1 MRYQTSYIR
10 GNARETYHEV
20 YGLPN
25 SSDVHVP
32 CPFPTKGTCRRT
44 KSKSSVWVAC
54 LCFTLMKPQIE
65 RQSLSMVIYKTTLL
79 YWFFSCLFRCWL
91 LQGKCYQIR
100 HSEWMSVRFRSG
112 YCLGTEKP
120 YSYSWQ
126 YYILR
131 GPNPSN
137 KRMKDVTKPMNGR
150 KWETKHCGVQFVNP
164 NVHTKYIHTNQYTR
178 RQSIRC
184 NSTYTRACVYKIL
197 HTDTYTYT

>member
-131 GPNPSN
+131 GPIHPTKGWRTWPNPWTEEN
-137 KRMKDVTKPMNGR
+137 ER
-150 KWETKHCGVQFVNP
+150 P
-164 NVHTKYIHTNQYTR
+164 NIVVCSLWTR
-178 RQSIRC
+178 TCIQNIFIQI
-184 NSTYTRACVYKIL
+184 NTHAGKV
-197 HTDTYTYT
+197 